1 MIKIGQIIDKETKGL
16 NYLET
21 SKGELIVI
29 PNVSMTQEFII
40 ELIDFDELDNPI
52 AYIEERELTL
62 DLDALEG
69 KSIREALAELI

>member
-21 SKGELIVI
+21 SRGELVGITQ
-29 PNVSMTQEFII
+29 VSGTQEFTI
-40 ELIDFDELDNPI
+40 ELVDFDELDNPI

-62 DLDALEG
+62 DLNTLEG
-69 KSIREALAELI
+69 KSIREALTELI